1 MLGEAERRKSEI
13 LQRVVEL
20 ARTRLSGAK
29 GAAAAAFVERY
40 YANVAAEDRIESLYE
55 HNVSKAAL
63 ARALGV
69 AETSYRE
76 FLRGRP

>member
-1 MLGEAERRKSEI
+1 MATSACDLAAQQLVQAQDRFAAGVAGNIDVTQAQEA
-13 LQRVVEL
+13 L
-20 ARTRLSGAK
+20 ARAT
-29 GAAAAAFVERY
+29 
-40 YANVAAEDRIESLYE
+40 EDKIESLYE

-76 FLRGRP
+76 FLKGTP